1 MKSCPQCK
9 STFPDEERFCE
20 LDGTPLVNEDSW
32 SPAPVS
38 NANRP
43 RTNSILIV
51 AAVLG
56 LIVGVLPVLLYIS
69 LTGKADVQNS
79 NHLPA
84 NSTIAQPQFPTQLS
98 RPVPAASPSPSA
110 EASPSPSPEIS
121 PSPQSSP
128 QRIELSSSP
137 ISTAAGVKD
146 KSGPVLIR
154 LQSGVTIEAEEAWQ
168 TAEGIWYRK
177 GSVLALLDPKEVK
190 AIEKSKPE
198 SVASP
203 TPHASPK
210 P

>member
-1 MKSCPQCK
+1 
-9 STFPDEERFCE
+9 
-20 LDGTPLVNEDSW
+20 
-32 SPAPVS
+32 
-38 NANRP
+38 
-43 RTNSILIV
+43 
-51 AAVLG
+51 
-56 LIVGVLPVLLYIS
+56 
-69 LTGKADVQNS
+69 
-79 NHLPA
+79 
-84 NSTIAQPQFPTQLS
+84 
-98 RPVPAASPSPSA
+98 
-110 EASPSPSPEIS
+110 
-121 PSPQSSP
+121 
-128 QRIELSSSP
+128 
-137 ISTAAGVKD
+137 VKD